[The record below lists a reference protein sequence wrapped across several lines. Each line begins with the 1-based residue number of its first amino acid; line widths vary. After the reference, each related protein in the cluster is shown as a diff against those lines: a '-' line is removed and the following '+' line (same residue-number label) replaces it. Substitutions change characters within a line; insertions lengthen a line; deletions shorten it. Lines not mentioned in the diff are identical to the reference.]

1 MLTRE
6 AADEIGHPLAA
17 HLVVR
22 DDVRAF
28 QLHGEVV
35 LTQADVRALQ
45 FAKGAISTGI
55 ETAMRELG
63 LVAADLDE
71 VLLAGSFGSY
81 INPRSAQVVGLVPA
95 VTVDKIKA
103 VGNTASEGAK
113 MALMSFRER
122 EVAWEIPGDRRVHRA
137 VRRGGLQRPVHR
149 EPGAA
154 AARLAARPGDAGPA
168 GHAGRRGDAMT
179 STGARV
185 ALIACGAVA
194 QDTAALVQ
202 AHGWDADVHGIS
214 SDLHM
219 TPLDIAPAVEE
230 KLELLLPRYDRV
242 VVVYGDCGT
251 GGRLDRVLEKYPAV
265 RPAGVHCF
273 EWYAGDVYRRFH
285 DDIGIYFLTD
295 WLVTNWDRAVI
306 RGLGLDRFPWLK
318 ETYFGNL
325 TRILFVRQHPDADR
339 EAKAREIADYME
351 KPLEIHD
358 LGITPLDELL
368 TPLMEETGAVRS

>member
-1 MLTRE
+1 
-6 AADEIGHPLAA
+6 
-17 HLVVR
+17 
-22 DDVRAF
+22 
-28 QLHGEVV
+28 
-35 LTQADVRALQ
+35 
-45 FAKGAISTGI
+45 
-55 ETAMRELG
+55 
-63 LVAADLDE
+63 
-71 VLLAGSFGSY
+71 
-81 INPRSAQVVGLVPA
+81 
-95 VTVDKIKA
+95 
-103 VGNTASEGAK
+103 
-113 MALMSFRER
+113 
-122 EVAWEIPGDRRVHRA
+122 
-137 VRRGGLQRPVHR
+137 
-149 EPGAA
+149 
-154 AARLAARPGDAGPA
+154 
-168 GHAGRRGDAMT
+168 MT
-179 STGARV
+179 SSGARV

-194 QDTAALVQ
+194 QDAAALVK

-230 KLELLLPRYDRV
+230 KLEILLPRYDRV

-339 EAKAREIADYME
+339 ESKAREIAHYME